1 MVDEHAPDIEMLMYD
16 KKQDDKVIK
25 TRQEIKNAG
34 RVVIKVGTSTITHE
48 NGRLDLRRLS
58 GLSRVICDLVNSGK
72 EVILVSSGA
81 IGVGLGKLGLDP
93 ARPDDISK
101 RQALASIGQCELMF
115 IYDKLFG
122 EYNHIVSQVL
132 LTSDVFDNDL
142 MRTNA
147 ENTFSQL
154 LSLGIIPIV
163 NENDTVA
170 TDELEGANIGDNDT
184 LSAYVAKLTGADILI
199 LITDTDG
206 LYSSDPSRADT
217 GDQSP
222 DGTCLAD
229 NEPGN
234 DKKTEKPYI
243 IHEVNEITPD
253 IIKLAGEPRSS
264 FGTGGMATKITAAK
278 IAGDAGIP
286 CAIISG
292 RDPDNL
298 YRLFD
303 GDTIGTF
310 FSCPE

>member
-1 MVDEHAPDIEMLMYD
+1 MIR
-16 KKQDDKVIK
+16 
-25 TRQEIKNAG
+25 TREEINKAG

-48 NGRLDLRRLS
+48 NGMLDLRRLS
-58 GLSRVICDLVNSGK
+58 GLSRVICDLVNSGM

-81 IGVGLGKLGLDP
+81 IGVGLGKLGMDP

-132 LTSDVFDNDL
+132 LTSDVFGDKL
-142 MRTNA
+142 RRTNA

-154 LSLGIIPIV
+154 LSLGVIPIV

-184 LSAYVAKLTGADILI
+184 LSAYVAKLTGADLLI

-206 LYSSDPSRADT
+206 LYSSDPTRSSRTARNACTADT
-217 GDQSP
+217 AGSAEQSP
-222 DGTCLAD
+222 DGTSSTSAD
-229 NEPGN
+229 DIEP
-234 DKKTEKPYI
+234 PHI
-243 IHEVNEITPD
+243 IHEVPEITPD
-253 IIKLAGEPRSS
+253 IIKLAGEPSS
-264 FGTGGMATKITAAK
+264 NFGTGGMATKITAAR
-278 IAGDAGIP
+278 IAGEAGIS
-286 CAIISG
+286 CAIVSG
-292 RDPDNL
+292 HDPNNL

-303 GDTIGTF
+303 GEEIGTF
-310 FSCPE
+310 FTHNK

>member
-1 MVDEHAPDIEMLMYD
+1 MIS
-16 KKQDDKVIK
+16 
-25 TRQEIKNAG
+25 TRNEIKDAG

-184 LSAYVAKLTGADILI
+184 LSAYVAKLTDADVLI

-206 LYSSDPSRADT
+206 LYSSDPSKADAC
-217 GDQSP
+217 DQNP
-222 DGTCLAD
+222 DDTCQAD
-229 NEPGN
+229 AFDQNPDSACQSDHEPDS
-234 DKKTEKPYI
+234 DKKTEKPYV

-298 YRLFD
+298 YDLFD
-303 GDTIGTF
+303 GKEIGTF
-310 FSCPE
+310 FTRKAAT

>member
-1 MVDEHAPDIEMLMYD
+1 MRYD
-16 KKQDDKVIK
+16 RKQDDKLIT
-25 TRQEIKNAG
+25 TRQEIKSAG

-48 NGRLDLRRLS
+48 NGRLELRRLS
-58 GLSRVICDLVNSGK
+58 GFSRVICDLVNSGK

-132 LTSDVFDNDL
+132 LTSDVFDNKL

-147 ENTFSQL
+147 ENTFAQL

-184 LSAYVAKLTGADILI
+184 LSAYVAKMTGADILI

-206 LYSSDPSRADT
+206 LYSSDPSDLSK
-217 GDQSP
+217 Q
-222 DGTCLAD
+222 DGEAPHL
-229 NEPGN
+229 
-234 DKKTEKPYI
+234 
-243 IHEVNEITPD
+243 IHEVSEITPD
-253 IIKLAGEPRSS
+253 IIKLAGEPQSS

-286 CAIISG
+286 CAIVSG
-292 RDPDNL
+292 HDPENL

-303 GDTIGTF
+303 GEEIGTF
-310 FSCPE
+310 FTERQQI

>member
-1 MVDEHAPDIEMLMYD
+1 MIR
-16 KKQDDKVIK
+16 
-25 TRQEIKNAG
+25 TRQEIQTAG

-58 GLSRVICDLVNSGK
+58 GISRVICDLVNSGK

-132 LTSDVFDNDL
+132 LTSDVFDDEL
-142 MRTNA
+142 RKTNA
-147 ENTFSQL
+147 ENTFAQL
-154 LSLGIIPIV
+154 LTLGIIPIV

-184 LSAYVAKLTGADILI
+184 LSAYVAKMTGADLLI

-206 LYSSDPSRADT
+206 LYSSDPSQAKA
-217 GDQSP
+217 GEEP
-222 DGTCLAD
+222 HII
-229 NEPGN
+229 NEV
-234 DKKTEKPYI
+234 T
-243 IHEVNEITPD
+243 EITPD
-253 IIKLAGEPRSS
+253 IVGLAGEPRSS
-264 FGTGGMATKITAAK
+264 FGTGGMATKITAAE
-278 IAGDAGIP
+278 IAGEAGIP
-286 CAIISG
+286 CAIVSG
-292 RDPDNL
+292 HDPNNL

-303 GDTIGTF
+303 GEEIGTF
-310 FSCPE
+310 FTCGTGKCETEKSEEQ

>member
-1 MVDEHAPDIEMLMYD
+1 MIR
-16 KKQDDKVIK
+16 
-25 TRQEIKNAG
+25 TRQEIGSAG

-101 RQALASIGQCELMF
+101 RQALASVGQCELMF
-115 IYDKLFG
+115 IYDKLFS

-132 LTSDVFDNDL
+132 LTSDVFGNEL
-142 MRTNA
+142 TRTNA

-206 LYSSDPSRADT
+206 LYSSDPSAVSQAAGQNPDGAPSGEGGSSVHDAAEAGSDT
-217 GDQSP
+217 GSVSP
-222 DGTCLAD
+222 
-229 NEPGN
+229 EP
-234 DKKTEKPYI
+234 YV
-243 IHEVNEITPD
+243 IHEVTEITPD
-253 IIKLAGEPRSS
+253 IIKLAGKPRSS
-264 FGTGGMATKITAAK
+264 FGTGGMATKITAAR

-286 CAIISG
+286 CAIVSG
-292 RDPDNL
+292 HDPENL

-303 GDTIGTF
+303 GSEIGTF
-310 FSCPE
+310 FTCSESE

>member
-1 MVDEHAPDIEMLMYD
+1 MLLNSGLPRATSQ
-16 KKQDDKVIK
+16 KQDEQVIK

-115 IYDKLFG
+115 IYDKQFG

-206 LYSSDPSRADT
+206 LYSSDPSKAASD
-217 GDQSP
+217 DQNP
-222 DGTCLAD
+222 DEPHVI
-229 NEPGN
+229 NEV
-234 DKKTEKPYI
+234 K
-243 IHEVNEITPD
+243 EITPE

-292 RDPDNL
+292 HDPNNL

-303 GDTIGTF
+303 GEEIGTF
-310 FSCPE
+310 FPERE

>member
-1 MVDEHAPDIEMLMYD
+1 MR
-16 KKQDDKVIK
+16 
-25 TRQEIKNAG
+25 TRQEIRTAG
-34 RVVIKVGTSTITHE
+34 RVVVKVGTSTITHE

-132 LTSDVFDNDL
+132 LTSDVFGNDL

-184 LSAYVAKLTGADILI
+184 LSAYVAKLTGSDILV

-206 LYSSDPSRADT
+206 LYSSDPSKRASPTGAD
-217 GDQSP
+217 GDQSL
-222 DGTCLAD
+222 D
-229 NEPGN
+229 E
-234 DKKTEKPYI
+234 PYI

-253 IIKLAGEPRSS
+253 IVRLAGEPRSS
-264 FGTGGMATKITAAK
+264 FGTGGMATKIAAAR

-286 CAIISG
+286 CAIVSG
-292 RDPDNL
+292 HDPNNL
-298 YRLFD
+298 YRLID
-303 GDTIGTF
+303 GEEIGTF
-310 FSCPE
+310 FCPAAVE

>member
-1 MVDEHAPDIEMLMYD
+1 MIN
-16 KKQDDKVIK
+16 K
-25 TRQEIKNAG
+25 RQEIKKAG

-48 NGRLDLRRLS
+48 NGMLDLRRLS

-72 EVILVSSGA
+72 EIILVSSGA

-93 ARPDDISK
+93 SRPDDISK

-132 LTSDVFDNDL
+132 LTSDVFGNEL

-147 ENTFSQL
+147 QNTFSQL
-154 LSLGIIPIV
+154 LSLGVIPIV

-184 LSAYVAKLTGADILI
+184 LSAYVAKLTGSDLLI

-206 LYSSDPSRADT
+206 LYSSDPSKRSVDRPAD
-217 GDQSP
+217 GDQSQ
-222 DGTCLAD
+222 
-229 NEPGN
+229 
-234 DKKTEKPYI
+234 TEPYI
-243 IHEVNEITPD
+243 IHEVDEITPD
-253 IIKLAGEPRSS
+253 IIKLAGKPQSS

-286 CAIISG
+286 CAIVSG
-292 RDPDNL
+292 HDPSNL
-298 YRLFD
+298 YRLID
-303 GDTIGTF
+303 GDEIGTF
-310 FSCPE
+310 FCRKAE

>member
-1 MVDEHAPDIEMLMYD
+1 MIR
-16 KKQDDKVIK
+16 
-25 TRQEIKNAG
+25 TRQDIITAG

-48 NGRLDLRRLS
+48 NGRLNLRKLS

-132 LTSDVFDNDL
+132 LTSDVFGNEL
-142 MRTNA
+142 TRTNA
-147 ENTFSQL
+147 ENTFEEL
-154 LSLGIIPIV
+154 LTLGIIPIV

-184 LSAYVAKLTGADILI
+184 LSAYVAKMTNAGLLI

-206 LYSSDPSRADT
+206 LYSSDPSKVPAESS
-217 GDQSP
+217 DQNP
-222 DGTCLAD
+222 DV
-229 NEPGN
+229 PH
-234 DKKTEKPYI
+234 I
-243 IHEVNEITPD
+243 IHEVTEITPD
-253 IIKLAGEPRSS
+253 IIKLAGEPMSS
-264 FGTGGMATKITAAK
+264 FGTGGMATKITAAR
-278 IAGDAGIP
+278 IACDAGIP
-286 CAIISG
+286 CAIVSG
-292 RDPDNL
+292 SDPNNL

-303 GDTIGTF
+303 GEEIGTF
-310 FSCPE
+310 FTYRK

>member
-1 MVDEHAPDIEMLMYD
+1 M
-16 KKQDDKVIK
+16 
-25 TRQEIKNAG
+25 
-34 RVVIKVGTSTITHE
+34 
-48 NGRLDLRRLS
+48 
-58 GLSRVICDLVNSGK
+58 NSGK

-93 ARPDDISK
+93 ERPDEISK

-132 LTSDVFDNDL
+132 LTSDVFDNEL

-184 LSAYVAKLTGADILI
+184 LSAYVAKMTGADILI

-206 LYSSDPSRADT
+206 LYSGDPSKLDHMT
-217 GDQSP
+217 GQSH
-222 DGTCLAD
+222 DVHL
-229 NEPGN
+229 
-234 DKKTEKPYI
+234 
-243 IHEVNEITPD
+243 IHEVSEITPD
-253 IIKLAGEPRSS
+253 IIKLAGESKSS
-264 FGTGGMATKITAAK
+264 FGTGGMATKIAAAK
-278 IAGDAGIP
+278 IAGEAGIP
-286 CAIISG
+286 CAIVSG
-292 RDPDNL
+292 HDPENL

-303 GDTIGTF
+303 GETIGTF
-310 FSCPE
+310 FSYRK

>member
-1 MVDEHAPDIEMLMYD
+1 MIR
-16 KKQDDKVIK
+16 
-25 TRQEIKNAG
+25 TRQEIKTAG

-132 LTSDVFDNDL
+132 LTSDVFDNKL
-142 MRTNA
+142 TRTNA
-147 ENTFSQL
+147 ENTFAQL

-184 LSAYVAKLTGADILI
+184 LSAYVAEMTSADILI

-206 LYSSDPSRADT
+206 LYSSDPSTAAAGS
-217 GDQSP
+217 GDDQNSDAP
-222 DGTCLAD
+222 
-229 NEPGN
+229 
-234 DKKTEKPYI
+234 KI
-243 IHEVNEITPD
+243 IHDVPEITTA
-253 IIKLAGEPRSS
+253 IVELAGEPKSN

-286 CAIISG
+286 CAIVSG
-292 RDPDNL
+292 HDPNNL

-303 GDTIGTF
+303 GEEIGTF
-310 FSCPE
+310 FHK